1 MAVVGTVVPNRF
13 TVEGKQVPY
22 MRTHP
27 LGTAAPLVTQ
37 AVLVVHGAG
46 KNADGYFDYASDA
59 VTLSGRSLTNVAVIA
74 PQFLED
80 EDVGPHGINTATHHY
95 WSNGWR
101 GGDYSLNGTT
111 SSYEVLDYI
120 ITRLM
125 DVATFPNLTR
135 ITVTGHSA
143 GGQVTGRYCG
153 AGINPRA
160 GVLIKY
166 VIANPS
172 SYLYLTQERPV
183 GRSVTNFAIPT
194 GVSEGTYNNYQY
206 GLRNLNSHMA
216 SIGTNQIRTNFAD
229 RDIDVILGESDTL
242 QDSDL
247 DTSTPAT
254 YQGFNRFER
263 GQAWFNHLVRQV
275 GQGKHDL
282 WTVPGVGHSG
292 GGMYRSVVGRNSLFD
307 FDVPPEV
314 EEPPPQTLINRYRA
328 STRAVWGR
336 NDRWGGSL
344 ASRRS

>member
-1 MAVVGTVVPNRF
+1 MAVVDVVVPNRF

-27 LGTAAPLVTQ
+27 LGTVNALVNQ
-37 AVLVVHGAG
+37 AVIVVHGAG

-80 EDVGPHGINTATHHY
+80 EDVGPHSIDTTTHHY

-101 GGDYSLNGTT
+101 GGDLSLNGTT

-120 ITRLM
+120 VTRLM
-125 DVATFPNLTR
+125 DAATFPNLTR

-143 GGQVTGRYCG
+143 GGQVTARYCAG
-153 AGINPRA
+153 GINPRA
-160 GVLIKY
+160 GVAIKY

-172 SYLYLTQERPV
+172 NYLYLTQERPV
-183 GRSVTNFAIPT
+183 GRSMTTFAIPSVDP
-194 GVSEGTYNNYQY
+194 GFYNEYQY
-206 GLRNLNSHMA
+206 GLDEMNTYMSA
-216 SIGTNQIRTNFAD
+216 VGTNQIRTNFAD
-229 RDIDVILGESDTL
+229 RDIDVILGEDDIL

-247 DTSTPAT
+247 DTSTPGN

-263 GQAWFNHLVRQV
+263 GQAWFNHLLRQV
-275 GQGKHDL
+275 GTGKHDL
-282 WTVPGVGHSG
+282 WVVPNVDHSG
-292 GGMYRSVVGRNSLFD
+292 GGMYRSPIGRESLFI
-307 FDVPPEV
+307 FDESVPPV
-314 EEPPPQTLINRYRA
+314 IPITRNLIRDAGRP
-328 STRAVWGR
+328 VWRR

-344 ASRRS
+344 ASRSS